1 MVRDVEIRVSSMK
14 HPRSNRDRA
23 LLAATPFRA
32 ALATFLASAA
42 ALADDLPPP
51 YADSAFPVED
61 RPAETR
67 RIAGELDAVVARAK
81 ETDGMVDA
89 AFAAIPEGDLARIRL
104 AKRREARG
112 RTEAFARRYLDRG
125 DATGLGF
132 AEQATADLELFDRIF
147 REEAA
152 NLAVAPRPENNPVV
166 LRLADFGAK
175 GDGRAD
181 DAEAF
186 VKALDAVRSLDGK
199 PSVLK
204 LGKGRFFIGSATNPP
219 PYVSEF
225 GQVEDGKALR
235 SNISVWGLR
244 NCAIE
249 GESPE
254 TTQIRFGVY
263 ETKGIAFANCR
274 NCTLRNV
281 EVSFEQQPFLEGE
294 VLAVDRRED
303 EQFVDVRLTPG
314 SLRPDDPCWKP
325 ATAKAR
331 ESFGF
336 EYAPDGEL
344 MTSARLLHWDCR
356 ADDRCEDLG
365 GGVWRLRFRRDF
377 DKGNFDNHLKGIVPG
392 GFLAIP
398 NRCNWFPAVTVAD
411 CSYMTVEDVWVRNS
425 RAGAVDAYYR
435 SYMTTFHR
443 FRVFPREGFRFATD
457 ADGCFSAPGTF
468 LLDCHFEN
476 MGDDGFNS
484 LANMVTI
491 HPSPDGMEVSRERN
505 YGTNP
510 AGSLV
515 VFGDPFTGQY
525 LANRRVLGEGHDA
538 EGRPTT
544 RLDRP
549 VPASFDGKAMFV
561 PRFRGIGTIVSGCSW
576 KNGRWTGVV
585 IQTPDAIVEN
595 CRMRN
600 VWQEGVRA
608 SFLGDFTEGP
618 SPYNVLVRN
627 CTIEKCNCG
636 VVGHYR
642 HSADG
647 RRTWAKATA
656 APIRAVEVEGC
667 AFRDIPGTALK
678 FNHSG
683 DCRFRG
689 NTFEN
694 VAETRSLAVCEDM
707 DFDN

>member
-1 MVRDVEIRVSSMK
+1 MWYNGSMSK
-14 HPRSNRDRA
+14 EKNKERTIV
-23 LLAATPFRA
+23 LASFCIILAT
-32 ALATFLASAA
+32 ALAQPLH
-42 ALADDLPPP
+42 ADGVLPA
-51 YADSAFPVED
+51 YDDSAFPFEQ

-67 RIAGELDAVVARAK
+67 RIADELDAVVARAK
-81 ETDGMVDA
+81 ETDAIVDA
-89 AFAAIPEGDLARIRL
+89 AFAAISSNDLVRVRL
-104 AKRREARG
+104 AKRREARS
-112 RTEAFARRYLDRG
+112 RTEAFARRYLERG

-132 AEQATADLELFDRIF
+132 AEQATADLDLFDKIF

-175 GDGRAD
+175 GDGRTD

-186 VKALDAVRSLDGK
+186 TRAFEAVRALDGK
-199 PSVLK
+199 PCILK
-204 LGKGRFFIGSATNPP
+204 LGKGRFLIGSATNPP
-219 PYVSEF
+219 PYTSEF
-225 GQVEDGKALR
+225 GQVEDGKSLR
-235 SNISVWGLR
+235 ANIPAWGLR

-274 NCTLRNV
+274 NCTFRNA

-294 VLAVDRRED
+294 VLAVERGDD
-303 EQFVDVRLTPG
+303 VQMVDVRLTPG
-314 SLRPDDPCWKP
+314 SLRPDDPHWKP

-336 EYAPDGEL
+336 EFTPDGEL
-344 MTSARLLHWDCR
+344 MPSARLLHWDCR
-356 ADDRCEDLG
+356 ADDRCQDLG
-365 GGVWRLRFRRDF
+365 GGVWRLFFRRDF
-377 DKGNFDNHLKGIVPG
+377 DKANFDNHLKGIVPG

-398 NRCNWFPAVTVAD
+398 NRCNWFPAIAVAD
-411 CSYMTVEDVWVRNS
+411 CSFMTVEDVWVRNS

-443 FRVFPREGFRFATD
+443 FRVFPREGFRFSTD

-484 LANMVTI
+484 LANMTVV
-491 HPSPDGMEVSRERN
+491 HPSQDGMEVVRERTF
-505 YGTNP
+505 GTSP

-515 VFGDPFTGQY
+515 VFADPFTGQY
-525 LANRRVLGEGHDA
+525 LANRRVIA
-538 EGRPTT
+538 EGRDGEGRLTT

-549 VPASFDGKAMFV
+549 VPASFDGKVMFV

-595 CRMRN
+595 CHILN
-600 VWQEGVRA
+600 VWQEGVRM
-608 SFLGDFTEGP
+608 SFLGDFSEGP

-627 CTIEKCNCG
+627 CTVEKCGNG

-647 RRTWAKATA
+647 RKTWANATA
-656 APIRAVEVEGC
+656 APIRAVEVVGC
-667 AFRDIPGTALK
+667 TFRDIPGTALK
-678 FNHSG
+678 FDHSG
-683 DCRFRG
+683 DCRFHG
-689 NTFEN
+689 NAFAN
-694 VAETRSLAVCEDM
+694 VTNVQNLAVCEDTH
-707 DFDN
+707 FDN